1 MYQSGSELYKTILNS
16 DSISEALTHLRY
28 ISNEYV
34 GCEHLFI
41 MLSDGKKFNDISIVD
56 FINIADD
63 MAGNLIDFEQK
74 HKFFSSKVVES
85 LYYEVCTAKERSGSK
100 TPRFVV
106 DLVKKSEFSSMYA
119 FNMEN
124 SFSNG
129 ILFFLFKDKSLSPG
143 EIETCLLISSH
154 MKQLAEKITFRKQ
167 IIKNSRYE
175 NLFNTLRMKDPY
187 TVSHS
192 YNVSFYASL
201 LGEKLGLNEN
211 EIETLKL
218 GAFLH
223 DIGKVAIPDSILF
236 KPALLTKEEFK
247 LVEQHPLIGYELL
260 KDLPD
265 VEALL
270 PIVKWHHE
278 RIDGQG
284 YPDRLHMDQIPFM
297 VRIVTLTDAFD
308 AMTSQRVYQKNLNVD
323 EAKKQLLQHAN
334 SQFDMNMVYPFLDII
349 ENQAKLLIPTIGNE
363 VK

>member
-1 MYQSGSELYKTILNS
+1 MYQGGSELYKTILNA
-16 DSISEALTHLRY
+16 DSISEALSHLRY
-28 ISNEYV
+28 ISHEYV

-41 MLSDGKKFNDISIVD
+41 MLSDGKKFNDMSIVD
-56 FINIADD
+56 SINIADYTV
-63 MAGNLIDFEQK
+63 GKLIDFEQENN
-74 HKFFSSKVVES
+74 FFSSKVVES
-85 LYYEVCTAKERSGSK
+85 LYYEVCIAEEQHSDI
-100 TPRFVV
+100 TPRLVV
-106 DLVKKSEFSSMYA
+106 DLLKKSGFLSMYV

-129 ILFFLFKDKSLSPG
+129 ILLFFFKDKLLSSD

-175 NLFNTLRMKDPY
+175 NLFNTLRLKDPY
-187 TVSHS
+187 TVNHS

-201 LGEKLGLNEN
+201 LGENLGLNEC
-211 EIETLKL
+211 EIETLKM
-218 GAFLH
+218 GALLH
-223 DIGKVAIPDSILF
+223 DIGKIAIPDSILF
-236 KPALLTKEEFK
+236 KPARLTREEFK
-247 LVEQHPLIGYELL
+247 LVEEHPLIGYELL

-284 YPDRLHMDQIPFM
+284 YPDGLHSDQIPYM

-323 EAKKQLLQHAN
+323 GAKKQLLHHAN
-334 SQFDMNMVYPFLDII
+334 RQFDSNMVHAFLDII
-349 ENQAKLLIPTIGNE
+349 EQQAKLLTPSMGKE
-363 VK
+363 VR